1 MMLSPMQLRI
11 SVVTTGLGSVALS
24 LLVGCTVPSPRAAV
38 IDAQPAPETNSAS
51 QYAIVDCLLPPRL
64 IRQGEGSVRM
74 LPSQPV
80 KLSGR
85 LCAKQGGAQTE
96 GVRAWQ
102 ALAGSGDAEAQT
114 YLGEMYENGIGGAP
128 KDITKAKALYTS
140 AAERGNARAASNLAL
155 LYANGAP
162 GVAADPGKA
171 EAAMIQAASNVGV
184 RNLVPERVTSVR
196 TAAGAD
202 GTGAS
207 IDLKRFPFGRYHALL
222 IGNSNYA
229 HLPPLRSPV
238 VEVDAIGELLER
250 RYGFNVIKLK
260 NATGEQILRK
270 LDDLEQ
276 DLGANDNLLVYYTGH
291 GAESA
296 NKEGYWIP
304 VDGQGP
310 NSTGGF
316 QTAKWVSS
324 STLREKLGLMKPR
337 HILVVADSCYSGRF
351 LQFKGVFRPQ
361 GTNAAAA
368 YLDNFNKL
376 YAARSRTALTSGGLA
391 PVLEPNDTSNM
402 SLFAKAFVRFLE
414 HNREPIP
421 SVNIFST
428 IGFEVT
434 TATSALGFP
443 QQPQWGPITGA
454 GHEAGDFW
462 FRPL

>member
-1 MMLSPMQLRI
+1 MMAWSLRWRI
-11 SVVTTGLGSVALS
+11 TVAAGRLGVVVLVA
-24 LLVGCTVPSPRAAV
+24 GCAAPSPRVAA
-38 IDAQPAPETNSAS
+38 IDAPTAGQSTSAS
-51 QYAIVDCLLPPRL
+51 QYAIVDCLLPPGL
-64 IRQGEGSVRM
+64 VRQGEGSVRM
-74 LPSQPV
+74 LPSRPA

-85 LCAKQGGAQTE
+85 LCAQQGGAQTE

-102 ALAGSGDAEAQT
+102 ALADSGDAEAQT

-128 KDITKAKALYTS
+128 KDFAKAKALYTS

-162 GVAADPGKA
+162 GVAADARKA
-171 EAAMIQAASNVGV
+171 EAAMVQAANNVGV
-184 RNLVPERVTSVR
+184 RTIVVEPVISTR
-196 TAAGAD
+196 TAAASE
-202 GTGAS
+202 GTGTN
-207 IDLKRFPFGRYHALL
+207 IDLKHFPFGRYHALL

-229 HLPPLRSPV
+229 NAPPLKSPV
-238 VEVDAIGELLER
+238 FEVDAIGALLER
-250 RYGFNVIKLK
+250 RYGFNVTKLK

-296 NKEGYWIP
+296 SKEGYWIP

-310 NSTGGF
+310 NSTDGYR
-316 QTAKWVSS
+316 TAKWISS
-324 STLREKLGLMKPR
+324 STVREKLSLMKPR
-337 HILVVADSCYSGRF
+337 HILVVSDSCYSGRF
-351 LQFKGVFRPQ
+351 LQFRGVFKP
-361 GTNAAAA
+361 GASVAAA

-391 PVLEPNDTSNM
+391 PVLEPNDGSNM
-402 SLFAKAFVRFLE
+402 SLFAKSFVHFLE
-414 HNREPIP
+414 RNREPIP
-421 SVNIFST
+421 SVQVFT
-428 IGFEVT
+428 RIGFEVM

-454 GHEAGDFW
+454 GHETGDFW
-462 FRPL
+462 FRPQ